1 LLLLNLFRN
10 NVKKQFK
17 EDKKQNTWKKKQ
29 RMKEKRVTKQKQ
41 SKRKFA
47 KKMRQTRAQIKGD
60 KLEKSAMK
68 QKVKGTL
75 LPVSH

>member
-1 LLLLNLFRN
+1 
-10 NVKKQFK
+10 
-17 EDKKQNTWKKKQ
+17 
-29 RMKEKRVTKQKQ
+29 MKEKRVIKWKQ

-47 KKMRQTRAQIKGD
+47 KKMRQKRAQIKGD
-60 KLEKSAMK
+60 ELEKSAIK